1 MFIRFIIFSISKKTT
16 KQRELRS
23 HQMKH
28 NTIQN
33 KWINECIDT
42 QVDTCKTFIYNISE
56 THEYSV
62 VMNLSNSF
70 IVL

>member
-1 MFIRFIIFSISKKTT
+1 
-16 KQRELRS
+16 
-23 HQMKH
+23 MKH

-70 IVL
+70 TQTFYSLCKIPQTAVEIECKIPT